1 MMIDLTHTIN
11 SARPPLLYC
20 KRWLLCIACLMTG
33 LLPAQDQLTANWFY
47 QLPLTKKYS
56 EIKKATLADSRF
68 RLSKADSVFLQ
79 TYKNRD
85 SLFQNRN
92 YANGPLIVQV
102 KDLANDLDRTKIDSA
117 FVRMGFGS
125 IQQSYLIRKRYS
137 GAFKRL
143 QVGYFSRD
151 KNYMDALYEKALK
164 ELARN
169 GKISTYYENGATAR
183 PNTSAEGKVVEVRN
197 NKNQYWVYKII
208 LRSYQKGYY
217 ELTIDVTLEQ

>member
-1 MMIDLTHTIN
+1 MRTRITF
-11 SARPPLLYC
+11 LL
-20 KRWLLCIACLMTG
+20 KNFKPFLVIGKGWLLFFVSICFG
-33 LLPAQDQLTANWFY
+33 VLPAQDQLTANWFY

-79 TYKNRD
+79 TYKNKD

-164 ELARN
+164 ELATN